1 MEKRKLLIR
10 SRYLVYGA
18 VFVFLYVLQCMPGFL
33 EIGGVRPILLIP
45 AAVTLAMF
53 EGEFVGGLYGAL
65 AGLLCGLSS
74 SMVFGFDGLLLLC
87 FCVASGLLV
96 IYLLRRTLMTAYL
109 LVGVSVALRCR
120 LAYFFSYGIWGYEDG
135 GDIFWR
141 STVWM
146 IFYTSLLTPV
156 FFKMWEVI
164 CGYYSSLVSTN
175 VLKLRE

>member
-74 SMVFGFDGLLLLC
+74 PMVFGFDGLLLLC
-87 FCVASGLLV
+87 LCVVSGLLV

-109 LVGVSVALRCR
+109 LVGVSVTSRCCP
-120 LAYFFSYGIWGYEDG
+120 AYFFSYAIWGYENS
-135 GDIFWR
+135 GDIFWH

-146 IFYTSLLTPV
+146 ILYTSLLTPV
-156 FFKMWEVI
+156 FYKMWELV
-164 CGYYSSLVSTN
+164 CGYYSSLGSTN
-175 VLKLRE
+175 GLKLRE